1 MEKLGRGIVK
11 ARIPILVISIL
22 LLIPAA
28 LGYINTRVN
37 YDILYYLPKEI
48 DTMQGQDILLD
59 EFQKGAY
66 AIVVVDGMHGRELTK
81 LEDKIENVDH
91 VAKLISYNSIVGGDI
106 PLEMIPEKLRSQ
118 FYNSDKDST
127 MLAIFFD
134 DTTSSD
140 GTMNA
145 IKEIRK
151 VTDGQCF
158 ISGMSAVVTDTKTL
172 SEKETPI
179 YVLIAVILACIVL
192 ALFMDSF
199 LVPVFFMLSIG
210 IAIVYN
216 LGSNYFMGEVSYI
229 TKALAAVLQLGV
241 TLDYSIF
248 LWHSYKEMKEEY
260 GDDHKEAMAHAIA
273 STITSVVGSSIT
285 TVAGFI
291 ALCFMSFTLGMDLGV
306 VMAKGVVF
314 GVICCVTVLPALIL
328 TFDKALEK
336 TMHREILPA
345 RFDKLAGFIVN
356 HAWIFIV
363 IFVALL
369 GPAIYGYQHTNVYY
383 DLADTLPAN
392 LDCSI
397 ANKKLEENFD
407 VNSIYMILA
416 DSELSSKD
424 ANKMM
429 TEIKDLDGVTFALGL
444 DSAIGNEIPK
454 ELIPESL
461 KSELVSDTDGV
472 ASAADGVAALDAG
485 ANQLS
490 SGINAL
496 SDTFKS
502 QILTGV
508 AQLADGADAL
518 VGGIQ
523 NQLIPG
529 ANTLSAG
536 IDKLSVTLN
545 GSFSQIKSNA
555 DTYGVKYQTALT
567 SAKTLETAATT
578 TLPNGAT
585 LNDILTQVG
594 QLAGGVDMTIKT
606 ATDLSGDLTDESKV
620 TALFTKYITAYTAA
634 VKLDTLSEYNTSIK
648 TQLDTVNGTI
658 SQITGGAYTKLDSL
672 YTAEMGLLLQAVSN
686 GGVYTALNTV
696 YNTATQTVDPET
708 GYNLSQSLKALS
720 NGAKQ
725 LIGGLGQI
733 KDGAGQISL
742 GAKKLKMGIG
752 SFDELNPAAETVC
765 SALYKIQAGGSQ
777 LTGGTKQLGDGLS
790 TLKSNNETL
799 NSGAS
804 ALKAGTSQLR
814 SASATLADGVD
825 QLAEGSITL
834 KDGMIEF
841 NETGV
846 QKLANLVKND
856 AQDAVD
862 TIKKIVELGNDYQS
876 FAGKSDDVKGTVK
889 FIYKTEGITK

>member
-314 GVICCVTVLPALIL
+314 GVICCVTVLPSLIL

-345 RFDKLAGFIVN
+345 RFDKLAGVIVN

-383 DLADTLPAN
+383 DLSETLPAN

-416 DSELSSKD
+416 DSELNSKD

-461 KSELVSDTDGV
+461 KSELVSDKHQIMMVGSDYKV
-472 ASAADGVAALDAG
+472 ASDEINNQITTIQDIAKKYDSTSMVIGEAPCTKDLITITDTDFKRVSAVSIGAIVVIILLVFKSISLPVVLVAAIEF
-485 ANQLS
+485 S
-490 SGINAL
+490 
-496 SDTFKS
+496 
-502 QILTGV
+502 
-508 AQLADGADAL
+508 
-518 VGGIQ
+518 
-523 NQLIPG
+523 LIWDFH
-529 ANTLSAG
+529 
-536 IDKLSVTLN
+536 I
-545 GSFSQIKSNA
+545 
-555 DTYGVKYQTALT
+555 T
-567 SAKTLETAATT
+567 SEQQYHL
-578 TLPNGAT
+578 LH
-585 LNDILTQVG
+585 Q
-594 QLAGGVDMTIKT
+594 
-606 ATDLSGDLTDESKV
+606 
-620 TALFTKYITAYTAA
+620 
-634 VKLDTLSEYNTSIK
+634 
-648 TQLDTVNGTI
+648 
-658 SQITGGAYTKLDSL
+658 
-672 YTAEMGLLLQAVSN
+672 LLLVQF
-686 GGVYTALNTV
+686 
-696 YNTATQTVDPET
+696 
-708 GYNLSQSLKALS
+708 SLV
-720 NGAKQ
+720 Q
-725 LIGGLGQI
+725 Q
-733 KDGAGQISL
+733 
-742 GAKKLKMGIG
+742 
-752 SFDELNPAAETVC
+752 
-765 SALYKIQAGGSQ
+765 
-777 LTGGTKQLGDGLS
+777 
-790 TLKSNNETL
+790 
-799 NSGAS
+799 
-804 ALKAGTSQLR
+804 
-814 SASATLADGVD
+814 
-825 QLAEGSITL
+825 SITL
-834 KDGMIEF
+834 F
-841 NETGV
+841 
-846 QKLANLVKND
+846 
-856 AQDAVD
+856 
-862 TIKKIVELGNDYQS
+862 
-876 FAGKSDDVKGTVK
+876 
-889 FIYKTEGITK
+889 